1 FIDPKYFNR
10 IHFWGKFAG
19 IITILYGIIKVIQSL
34 TSIVGPIPG
43 IISILLGI
51 YLYKSGEQAKH
62 FLKTDRQDINPLNLF
77 LKYYGLFLFISGLLI
92 IAVILFY
99 LVFLFLLYS
108 N

>member
-19 IITILYGIIKVIQSL
+19 IITIHYGIIKVIQGL
-34 TSIVGPIPG
+34 TSFVGPIPG

-51 YLYKSGEQAKH
+51 YLSKSGEQAMH

-99 LVFLFLLYS
+99 LVFFIFIV
-108 N
+108 